1 MPEQIT
7 EASASTPTLSA
18 NTDRVANSPATQCA
32 MPHTALP
39 SEMPPSDAIQSSPP
53 ALVHSKL
60 PYTDA
65 QTDSLPGV
73 ARPNSHR
80 QGSNECGCLKQDS
93 LTAADPRNSS
103 LKNTSPELAS
113 PTMKAMQALDLAS
126 IMGAPA
132 EMLGPILS
140 RTEPLARQAHQAS
153 LAQQNSHG
161 LHQIHTAP
169 HTDLSAQQQE
179 DPFSCA
185 TIPPTLPEDLPHLDP
200 DKLVAR
206 RNAADLTA
214 ADFKRLYWK
223 TDTPVVI
230 TGAMQNWKAM
240 RKWASLQWWS
250 ENHGHRTIPVEL
262 GTDSTQTWRETTL
275 LLHAFMKGYMHPS
288 IASQPDAEVAYIA
301 QHPLFDQM
309 PSLLPD
315 FDQPELMGSEAMQM
329 NAWIGTK
336 GTVTPLHF
344 DSYDNFLAQDS
355 VCDTHT
361 HALHMPQ
368 LPWLQARYINDESRL
383 EFHTVAFR
391 SADVSM

>member
-169 HTDLSAQQQE
+169 HTDLSAQQQGE
-179 DPFSCA
+179 HAQEPKNCCSPSWQNAQSCP
-185 TIPPTLPEDLPHLDP
+185 TIIR
-200 DKLVAR
+200 LVDMSSLACLGVLLNR
-206 RNAADLTA
+206 YDVASALHKDEQCTRFTSTNCLQRCVCRGAGWICVCVNELTG
-214 ADFKRLYWK
+214 FTNLLMRHMRL
-223 TDTPVVI
+223 
-230 TGAMQNWKAM
+230 AQ
-240 RKWASLQWWS
+240 
-250 ENHGHRTIPVEL
+250 HGICAKCCAGGLYLE
-262 GTDSTQTWRETTL
+262 
-275 LLHAFMKGYMHPS
+275 LLHAGSQWHILCWISDTSSYVQHLFMCRRP
-288 IASQPDAEVAYIA
+288 
-301 QHPLFDQM
+301 F
-309 PSLLPD
+309 
-315 FDQPELMGSEAMQM
+315 
-329 NAWIGTK
+329 
-336 GTVTPLHF
+336 
-344 DSYDNFLAQDS
+344 
-355 VCDTHT
+355 
-361 HALHMPQ
+361 Q
-368 LPWLQARYINDESRL
+368 LCNHSTNTAR
-383 EFHTVAFR
+383 R
-391 SADVSM
+391 SATLGP